1 MIISRK
7 RLNKYIYTAIIE
19 TARKC
24 GRNLTIKQQKEIE
37 AKIKGVK

>member
-7 RLNKYIYTAIIE
+7 KLNKYITIAIIE

-24 GRNLTIKQQKEIE
+24 GRNLSIKQQKEIE
-37 AKIKGVK
+37 EKIKGVK